1 MKTLFGKKV
10 GMTRIF
16 DDMGNMIPVT
26 VVKADPHTVLESRTM
41 AKNGYDAVRVAFGD
55 IRKKLVN
62 KPTEGQFK
70 KAGQEPRRYI
80 REVRLTEGEEYNV
93 GDQINVDIFAPGDKI
108 KVTGISKGLGF
119 QGTVRRHGFG
129 GGPKTHGQ
137 SDRLRAPGSIGQSS
151 YPSRVL
157 KGMRMAGHTGD
168 DKVTVKNLRIT
179 AVEPEHNLLLIRGAV
194 PGKPGGLLRI
204 EKVR

>member
-16 DDMGNMIPVT
+16 DDAGNMIPVT
-26 VVKADPHTVLESRTM
+26 VVKADTHTVLDLRT
-41 AKNGYDAVRVAFGD
+41 KEKHGYDAIRVAFGD
-55 IRKKLVN
+55 IRQKLVR
-62 KPTEGQFK
+62 KPTEGQYK
-70 KAGQEPRRYI
+70 KAGQEVRRYI
-80 REVRLTEGEEYNV
+80 REIRIESEEEYNV
-93 GDQINVDIFAPGDKI
+93 GDTLNVDIFAPGERI

-119 QGTVRRHGFG
+119 QGAMRRHGFG

-137 SDRLRAPGSIGQSS
+137 SDRMRAPGSIGQSS

-168 DKVTVKNLRIT
+168 EKVTVKNLRVT

-194 PGKPGGLLRI
+194 PGKPGGILRI
-204 EKVR
+204 EKA

>member
-1 MKTLFGKKV
+1 MKTLFGKKI

-16 DDMGNMIPVT
+16 DEMGNMIPVT
-26 VVKADPHTVLESRTM
+26 VIKADPHTILDTRTRD
-41 AKNGYDAVRVAFGD
+41 KHGYDAIRVAFGD
-55 IRKKLVN
+55 IRKKLLI
-62 KPTEGQFK
+62 KPVEGQYK
-70 KAGQEPRRYI
+70 NAGLEPTRYI
-80 REVRLTEGEEYNV
+80 REIRLASGEEFNV
-93 GDQINVDIFAPGDKI
+93 GDKLNVDIFAAGEKV

-157 KGMRMAGHTGD
+157 KGMRMAGHMGNE
-168 DKVTVKNLRIT
+168 KVTVKNLRIT

-204 EKVR
+204 EKA

>member
-16 DDMGNMIPVT
+16 DDAGNMVPVT
-26 VVKADPHTVLESRTM
+26 VVKADPHTVLDTRTRE
-41 AKNGYDAVRVAFGD
+41 KHGYDAIRVAFGD

-62 KPTEGQFK
+62 KPAEGQFK
-70 KAGQEPRRYI
+70 KAGVEPMRHV
-80 REVRLTEGEEYNV
+80 RELRIGEGDEYNI
-93 GDQINVDIFAPGDKI
+93 GDKLSVDIFTPGDKV

-157 KGMRMAGHTGD
+157 KGMRMAGHMGNE
-168 DKVTVKNLRIT
+168 KVTVKNLRIT

-204 EKVR
+204 EKA